1 MEMRDGRIVNIT
13 AFFDSIAFDE
23 FWKRVEQRENQ

>member
-1 MEMRDGRIVNIT
+1 MRFREGLVVEAT

-23 FWKRVEQRENQ
+23 LWSEVAPAD

>member
-1 MEMRDGRIVNIT
+1 MRFRQGLVVEAT

-23 FWKRVEQRENQ
+23 LWDEVGPDGA